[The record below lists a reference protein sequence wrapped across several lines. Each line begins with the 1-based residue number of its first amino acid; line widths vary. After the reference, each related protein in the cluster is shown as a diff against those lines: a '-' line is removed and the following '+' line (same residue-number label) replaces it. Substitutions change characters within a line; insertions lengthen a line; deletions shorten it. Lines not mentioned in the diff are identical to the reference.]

1 MTALFEIS
9 EIRIDGLTENI
20 ITDSAKPLVSVKA
33 QSDRQND
40 TATAWQL
47 MVSCGEE
54 TVWDSGKQEEAF
66 TPHIPY
72 AGAPLLPETDYIVT
86 ARLWNTVG
94 ETSERQ
100 AAFRT
105 GLLGRPWM
113 GEWITHPTFSFGKK
127 ENPPAFVF
135 LKHILLRKAVRS
147 AYIYATALGVYTLQA
162 NGTDIGDDVLA
173 PGYTSYKNQ
182 MQYQVYPVTNLLQN
196 SKTPEI
202 ELCAT
207 VAGGWAVATFGPMG
221 TGQHAGKKQAFLMEL
236 HIAYSDGTAEVIG
249 TDATWLVTA
258 DGPVRE
264 ASIYDGEVID
274 ARIDIRSA
282 SMQRSFVNCTILRK
296 WPTKE
301 LTATYGMLPKRIR
314 RLEPVSENKGKNGII
329 FDFGQNFSGVV
340 TLRLNGKAG
349 QKVTVRHAEVLIDGE
364 LFTQPLR
371 TAKARIEYTCKDG
384 VQEYTPKYTYMGF
397 RYVEVSGID
406 RADFEIAADV
416 ISSITEITGEFSC
429 SNEDVTQLQHNIK
442 WGGLSNFVDI
452 PTDCPQRDERLG
464 WTGDIAVFAS
474 TACFN
479 FDMSRFLKKWLK
491 DMRAE
496 QGKHG
501 GIPFVIPNEMFVRIV
516 SAGWGDSCVMVP
528 WALYMDTGD
537 VSILRENY
545 DMVRR
550 YLAQVEKMA
559 HRFSFGEKQYLWDYG
574 FSFGDWLTYGET
586 QLQWMKKRPWVSTAY
601 YANSCGIAA
610 RIAGILGKE
619 NEKQR
624 YTALRREIIDAYR
637 KFFTDGNGTIR
648 NGFQTAYVCPM
659 YFEMVEGQEKVRYA
673 ENLVKLVEAA
683 DNHLTT
689 GFLGT
694 PYLLFALSDAGC
706 ADKAYELLLQDTCP
720 SWLYEV
726 KAGATTIWERWDAL
740 RPDGTVNLG
749 EGNVKDI
756 SEQNSNLGGGMV
768 SFNHYANGA
777 VGDWLY
783 LRMAGIEAI
792 EAGYRAVTIRPI
804 IGGGITWVKCRKE
817 TPYGELTVNWEIKDG
832 LFTMDAMIPFAV
844 TADITIPNGVTR
856 RVGSGE
862 YHYEAQIG

>member
-1 MTALFEIS
+1 MFEIT
-9 EIRIDGLTENI
+9 EIRVDAQTENI
-20 ITDSAKPLVSVKA
+20 ITDRAKPLFSVKA
-33 QSDRQND
+33 RSDRQND

-47 MVSCGEE
+47 MVSCDEE
-54 TVWDSGKQEEAF
+54 TVWDSGKREEAF

-72 AGAPLLPETDYIVT
+72 AGAPLRPETDYTVT
-86 ARLWNTVG
+86 ARLWNTAG
-94 ETSERQ
+94 ETAECQ
-100 AAFRT
+100 TAFRT
-105 GLLGRPWM
+105 GLFGRPWI

-135 LKHILLRKAVRS
+135 LKHILLRKPVRS
-147 AYIYATALGVYTLQA
+147 AYIYATTLGVYTLQID
-162 NGTDIGDDVLA
+162 GTDVGNDVLA

-182 MQYQVYPVTNLLQN
+182 MQYQVYPVTDLLQ
-196 SKTPEI
+196 SRETTEV

-221 TGQHAGKKQAFLMEL
+221 TGHHAGKKQAFLMEL
-236 HIAYSDGTAEVIG
+236 HITYTDGTAEVIG

-274 ARIDIRSA
+274 ARVDIHSA
-282 SMQRSFVNCTILRK
+282 AMQRSFVNCTILSK

-301 LTATYGMLPKRIR
+301 LTATYGMLPKRIK
-314 RLEPVSENKGKNGII
+314 RLEPVSESKGKKGVI

-340 TLRLNGKAG
+340 SLRLNGKAG

-384 VQEYTPKYTYMGF
+384 VQEYTPQYTYMGF

-406 RADFEIAADV
+406 RRDFEIAADV

-452 PTDCPQRDERLG
+452 PTNCPQRDERLG

-528 WALYMDTGD
+528 RALYMDTGD

-559 HRFSFGEKQYLWDYG
+559 HRFSFGEKKYLWAYG

-610 RIAGILGKE
+610 RMAGILGKE
-619 NEKQR
+619 SEKQR
-624 YTALRREIIDAYR
+624 YTALRREIINAYR
-637 KFFTDGNGTIR
+637 KYFTDGNGTIR
-648 NGFQTAYVCPM
+648 NVFQTAYVCPM
-659 YFEMVEGQEKVRYA
+659 YFDMVEGQEKVRYA

-726 KAGATTIWERWDAL
+726 KAGATAIWERWDAL

-749 EGNVKDI
+749 EGKVKDI

-783 LRMAGIEAI
+783 RRLAGIEAT
-792 EAGYRAVTIRPI
+792 EAGYQTVTIRPI
-804 IGGGITWVKCRKE
+804 IGGGITWAKCAKA
-817 TPYGELTVNWEIKDG
+817 TPYGKLAVTWEIKDG
-832 LFTMDAMIPFAV
+832 LFTIDAAIPFAV
-844 TADITIPNGVTR
+844 TADITTPDGVTR